1 MLKIRTNQ
9 KRLNIIIKKI
19 KQSYS
24 WQGCVVLSAILLL
37 SSSYA
42 VYAQDTAKDLQTIT
56 GELKVGLD
64 TLWVVLASVLVILMN
79 AGFAMLETGFCRRKN
94 AVNMLSKNLIVFA
107 VSTIAFWVLGF
118 GLMFGDGND
127 FIGLQGFFLNGTDNS
142 PAMGDAYEGVY
153 SALNWAGVPLSAKF
167 LFQVAFAGTAATI
180 VSGAVAERIKFI
192 DFVLFSIFLVAI
204 AYPIIGHWIWGGGW
218 LSKMGFQDFA
228 GSTVVHSVGG
238 WCALTGSMILGPRL
252 GKYQQGGGIMP
263 LPGHN
268 LSIAT
273 LGCFILWIGWF
284 GFNPGSTMAVGE
296 NIAYIAVAT
305 NLAAASGAITATISS
320 WILAGKPD
328 LSLTIN
334 GILSGLVAITAG
346 CAMVSY
352 SSAVLIGAFAG
363 ILVVFA
369 VYFLDSLK
377 IDDPVG
383 AVSVHLVNGV
393 WGTIAVGLF
402 ADSIITGNE
411 NISGLFSSGNFN
423 LLGSQLLGIVSV
435 GITMIVFSVLFWNL
449 LKVTLGLRVSQEEEY
464 LGLDIGEHGMEAYSG
479 FLELESEM
487 SSILPTIEN

>member
-1 MLKIRTNQ
+1 MFKSKTKQ
-9 KRLNIIIKKI
+9 KKVKLIIQKI

-24 WQGCVVLSAILLL
+24 WQGCLLLSAILLL

-42 VYAQDTAKDLQTIT
+42 VYAQESSQDLRLIT

-64 TLWVVLASVLVILMN
+64 TLWVVLASVLVIFMN

-94 AVNMLSKNLIVFA
+94 AVNLLSKNLIVFA

-118 GLMFGDGND
+118 GLMFGDGNG
-127 FIGLQGFFLNGTDNS
+127 FIGLEGFLLNGADNS
-142 PAMGDAYEGVY
+142 PATEKAYEGVY
-153 SALNWAGVPLSAKF
+153 TALSWAGVPLAAKF

-192 DFVLFSIFLVAI
+192 DFLLFSIFLVAI

-218 LSKMGFQDFA
+218 LQKTGFQDFA

-238 WCALTGSMILGPRL
+238 WSALTGAIILGPRL
-252 GKYQQGGGIMP
+252 GKYQKDGGIIP

-268 LSIAT
+268 LSLAT

-284 GFNPGSTMAVGE
+284 GFNPGSTMEVGE
-296 NIAYIAVAT
+296 DMARIAVVT
-305 NLAAASGAITATISS
+305 NLAAASGGITGTITS

-328 LSLTIN
+328 LSLSIN
-334 GILSGLVAITAG
+334 GILSGLVAITAS
-346 CAMVSY
+346 CSMISY
-352 SSAVLIGAFAG
+352 SSAFTIGGLAG

-369 VYFLDSLK
+369 VYLSDSLK

-383 AVSVHLVNGV
+383 AVSVHLVNGI

-402 ADSIITGNE
+402 ADGNITN
-411 NISGLFSSGNFN
+411 NPKIAGLFSSGSLD
-423 LLGSQLLGIVSV
+423 LLAIQLLGILSV
-435 GITMIVFSVLFWNL
+435 GVVMIVFSVTFWNL
-449 LKVTLGLRVSQEEEY
+449 LKVTLGLRVSEEEEY
-464 LGLDIGEHGMEAYSG
+464 LGLDIGEHGMEAYNG
-479 FLELESEM
+479 FLEVDS
-487 SSILPTIEN
+487 